1 MSEIKQN
8 INIKQG
14 SNKNFGYVFSFIFFL
29 IGFFPLFFD
38 GSPRLWSICIGLV
51 MISITLLKASL
62 YQTPNYLWFKLGILL
77 GRVVSPIIMVL
88 IFFLIIFPTGLLL
101 RLFRKDVLGLRFD
114 KNKKTYWV
122 HRDEPMQSMKN
133 QF

>member
-1 MSEIKQN
+1 
-8 INIKQG
+8 
-14 SNKNFGYVFSFIFFL
+14 
-29 IGFFPLFFD
+29 
-38 GSPRLWSICIGLV
+38 